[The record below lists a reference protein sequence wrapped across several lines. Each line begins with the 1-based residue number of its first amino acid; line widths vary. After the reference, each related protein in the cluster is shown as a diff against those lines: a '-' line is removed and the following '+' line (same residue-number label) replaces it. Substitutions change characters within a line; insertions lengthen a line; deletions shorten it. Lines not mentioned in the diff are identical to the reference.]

1 MNEIY
6 SILQAF
12 HLPDPGSLLIIIFL
26 LALPYLKDLFV
37 FRKNY
42 QHTKLKL
49 YNELQMMNKDLDEE
63 IAQRMPFTKEALAKL
78 LFEKDTG
85 LKGVGRSLRQAIYSV
100 QPYLGINDSLRLR
113 YYYSYDNGKT
123 KVKFH
128 SIIATIVYLL
138 FMFLYIGAYCIVVFN
153 AARHAVKHIALA
165 GISAG
170 IFIGVTFI
178 LFLLL
183 ADSIYS
189 CYKLIRLHSKLK
201 KSY

>member
-6 SILQAF
+6 SILQSL
-12 HLPDPGSLLIIIFL
+12 HLPGPGSLLIIFCL
-26 LALPYLKDLFV
+26 LTLPYLKDLFV
-37 FRKNY
+37 FRKKY

-49 YNELQMMNKDLDEE
+49 YNELQLMNKEFDEE
-63 IAQRMPFTKEALAKL
+63 AMQRMPFTKEALAKL

-85 LKGVGRSLRQAIYSV
+85 LKDVGQSLRQAIYSV

-113 YYYSYDNGKT
+113 YYYSYDNGKF
-123 KVKFH
+123 KVKFR
-128 SIIATIVYLL
+128 SIMATIFYFL
-138 FMFLYIGAYCIVVFN
+138 FLFLYIGAYCIVVFN
-153 AARHAVKHIALA
+153 AARHTVKHIAFA
-165 GISAG
+165 DISAG

-183 ADSIYS
+183 TDSIYS